1 MGTQRRRFTWE
12 VKVEAVRL
20 TRENG
25 RSVADVA
32 RELGIRPDLLHEWRR
47 AVVAQEARALPAP
60 GGTPPPPA
68 ENPEA
73 EGRRRRR
80 ELEVARQARDCLRQA
95 AAVFAQ
101 ESR

>member
-1 MGTQRRRFTWE
+1 MGAQRRRVTWE

-32 RELGIRPDLLHEWRR
+32 REVGIRPDRLHEGRR
-47 AVVAQEARALPAP
+47 AVAAQEARAMPAP

-73 EGRRRRR
+73 EGRRR
-80 ELEVARQARDCLRQA
+80 ELEGARQEREFLRQA
-95 AAVFAQ
+95 AAFFAKD
-101 ESR
+101 SR